1 MTLKE
6 LYQKQ
11 IDLIENKSSLDKG
24 QKKKSIHSF
33 LVNTLSIIRFIQ
45 QMKKQNHEYE
55 SISMEALRNI
65 IPDTK
70 RYYNVMNWLKENN
83 IIEVKK
89 DRNGDQL
96 WENPMFTDSPLRK
109 EYRISEQGIKLLE
122 EADKD
127 PEFIQMLEKYQYEQK
142 YYTPI
147 SPEKVLSK
155 YKDTEYYFKNTK
167 QAIINVLN
175 NNLQLEF
182 HPIDDEKMVDLYLE
196 QAKEKYSRTKYKKLE
211 ANRER
216 IKSRLHMLQN
226 YFELK
231 EFTYETRLYSA
242 FSNAPKCWRHYV
254 KDKEGNSIGELFD
267 IHCSVMTLFP
277 TVCRIVFAEKK
288 MQPEQVIPFL
298 REEKKLKEWLKKTKD
313 QDFYIRIGN
322 WNEKN
327 YSREQIKPVVMKVN
341 FSNNENIIKRK
352 VAKSGNLRKDYQIEN
367 HWKECYKTQF
377 PTLYQINSTFEQY
390 KDNKNYKG
398 KKKYKPKLKSLVW
411 EYFQQIETEI
421 MTNLNQIVS
430 KQLGIKIYN
439 IHDGLY
445 CDEKYCTEENYKMV
459 KKLFEGMVKKLNEL
473 IYPSKGFKTLYKEV
487 QMMEEIK
494 RKKEFERKNQ
504 DFIRKRKQN
513 ELTYEDYKEKQEL
526 EEINNFKF

>member
-1 MTLKE
+1 
-6 LYQKQ
+6 
-11 IDLIENKSSLDKG
+11 
-24 QKKKSIHSF
+24 
-33 LVNTLSIIRFIQ
+33 
-45 QMKKQNHEYE
+45 
-55 SISMEALRNI
+55 
-65 IPDTK
+65 
-70 RYYNVMNWLKENN
+70 
-83 IIEVKK
+83 
-89 DRNGDQL
+89 
-96 WENPMFTDSPLRK
+96 
-109 EYRISEQGIKLLE
+109 
-122 EADKD
+122 
-127 PEFIQMLEKYQYEQK
+127 
-142 YYTPI
+142 
-147 SPEKVLSK
+147 
-155 YKDTEYYFKNTK
+155 
-167 QAIINVLN
+167 
-175 NNLQLEF
+175 
-182 HPIDDEKMVDLYLE
+182 
-196 QAKEKYSRTKYKKLE
+196 
-211 ANRER
+211 
-216 IKSRLHMLQN
+216 
-226 YFELK
+226 
-231 EFTYETRLYSA
+231 
-242 FSNAPKCWRHYV
+242 
-254 KDKEGNSIGELFD
+254 
-267 IHCSVMTLFP
+267 MTLFP